1 MKRIL
6 AIALCIV
13 MLLGAFPV
21 FASEAPSDY
30 KEAILIAIHNMET
43 EVDLAAYDVGVE
55 DAKAY
60 VSFVYQQYP
69 EYYYLNGITG
79 GKQTQDGKVKSLNF
93 GYDRAK
99 EQMLEERAF
108 METETDKVINKIG
121 KDWSETEKA
130 LYVHDWLDVNFMYDY
145 DLFEAP
151 GSENHDILG
160 FLRDKRGVCQS
171 YAYTFIY
178 VMHRLGMNSYYVA
191 SMTDEHGWNVVQI
204 DGNWYH
210 VDATYDDP
218 VLKDL
223 EDPDKT
229 YHYDYVGEVRHN
241 KFLLSDSEIIADG
254 SHDDFFIPI
263 AYDGNDFVKMEGIVC
278 NEYTGNDSWRTA
290 VSAVHKV
297 GDYWYYL
304 DNSKDAGGFIR
315 TKDFK
320 TTEKL
325 MDIGYY
331 VEDWGFHGWVNGNS
345 VQGGYFAGMFEYNG
359 HLFFNTETEIY
370 VYDSHHN
377 VFKALPIDTPEGKV
391 YYGLNMDG
399 KKITYLASGIDLKHG
414 VVEGSY
420 TLGVEIVH
428 LSTDWEIIKQPT
440 ETEEG
445 LKVKYCFFCADVVEE
460 QTIPSLSDIVLG
472 DADGDGICNTADLA
486 CLKLFLANIN
496 KDIGMGIDMNK
507 DGAFDT
513 TDLAT
518 LKLKLAGIKE

>member
-1 MKRIL
+1 MKKI
-6 AIALCIV
+6 IATLLCVV
-13 MLLGAFPV
+13 MLFGALPV
-21 FASEAPSDY
+21 FANENFDDY
-30 KEAILIAIHNMET
+30 KSRILNGIHNMEV
-43 EVDLAAYDVGVE
+43 EIDLSEYNVLTTKVQE
-55 DAKAY
+55 Y
-60 VSFVYQQYP
+60 ISFVYQQYP
-69 EYYYLNGITG
+69 EYYYLRGIAG
-79 GKQTQDGKVKSLNF
+79 GKQDGNGNIKSIKLS
-93 GYDRAK
+93 YSRTK

-108 METETDKVINKIG
+108 MEAETDKVINKIG
-121 KDWSETEKA
+121 KDWTETEKA

-151 GSENHDILG
+151 GTENHDIVG

-218 VLKDL
+218 VLKDMAH
-223 EDPDKT
+223 PDTT
-229 YHYDYVGEVRHN
+229 YHYDYVGEVRHD
-241 KFLLSDSEIIADG
+241 KFLLSDSEIVADG
-254 SHDDFFIPI
+254 GHDDFFIPI
-263 AYDGNDFVKMEGIVC
+263 AYDGVTFKKMEGIVC

-290 VSAVHKV
+290 TTAVHKV

-304 DNSKDAGGFIR
+304 DNSKDAGGFMR

-331 VEDWGFHGWVNGNS
+331 VEQWGFSGWVNGNS

-377 VFKALPIDTPEGKV
+377 VFKTLPIDTPDGKV

-399 KKITYLASGIDLKHG
+399 KKITYLASGEDLKHG

-428 LSTDWEIIKQPT
+428 LSTDWEIIKEPT
-440 ETEEG
+440 ETEDG

-460 QTIPSLSDIVLG
+460 QTIPSLSSVILG

-496 KDIGMGIDMNK
+496 KDIGMGVDMNK
-507 DGAFDT
+507 DGSFDT
-513 TDLAT
+513 TDLAN
-518 LKLKLAGIKE
+518 LKLSLAGVKQ